1 MADIQVRHERGDRFR
16 IAVRGHEVIVD
27 QPIGDGGEDT
37 GPTPTE
43 LFVAGLA
50 SCIAFYAGR
59 YLRRHGLRADGMG
72 VECDFSFAAD
82 RPARVSHIDVNIV
95 LPEAFPAER
104 RPGLVSVV
112 EHCTVHNSIRQ
123 PPEVAI
129 TLHSD
134 ERAPARSYG

>member
-1 MADIQVRHERGDRFR
+1 MADIRVRHEQGDRFR

-27 QPIGDGGEDT
+27 QPIDDGGGDT

-43 LFVAGLA
+43 LFVAGLG

-59 YLRRHGLRADGMG
+59 YLRRHGLPMDGMG
-72 VECDFSFAAD
+72 VECDLSFAAD
-82 RPARVSHIDVNIV
+82 RPARVSHIDVSVV

-104 RPGLVSVV
+104 RPGLLSVV

-129 TLHSD
+129 TLRSD
-134 ERAPARSYG
+134 ERAAARTYG